1 MGKVLGIVGEY
12 NPFHNGHLYHLEQSK
27 KMTSSNYTVAIM
39 GGNFTQ
45 RGSTSLIDKWSK
57 AEAAIQN
64 GIDLVIEL
72 PVLYT
77 TSSAENF
84 ADGAIKI
91 LDSLKV
97 VDYISF
103 GAETSDVDILNKFA
117 DVLYHE
123 PRKYKILLSHE
134 LSKGISYPKARE
146 NALMIYL
153 NDIRKCVNV
162 LSSPNN
168 ILGIEYLKALKKYK
182 PQSILILGTSDGMV
196 DKIAANLGLPEI
208 SERVYITDVA
218 TEQEMQT
225 ARKIRVTEGKHVI
238 PVPTFE
244 IKKDFSGYLL
254 DPLQIFKSKGR
265 GQKPYISEKSIIR
278 PTFSYLGNFTISDTV
293 FRQILDYLANNT
305 KAINRVMK
313 TRVDNLGEG
322 VDIYMEVEVVY
333 GFNVME
339 GLTYFKQKAKKEIE
353 KLTAMNVVRLEVIA
367 KSVYVPEK
375 KEEK

>member
-1 MGKVLGIVGEY
+1 MGFEKIKVYAFVGPSGTGKSYRAQMVASENDINFIIDDGLLIKDNEIVAG
-12 NPFHNGHLYHLEQSK
+12 LSAK
-27 KMTSSNYTVAIM
+27 KAPTKIETVKHAL
-39 GGNFTQ
+39 F
-45 RGSTSLIDKWSK
+45 
-57 AEAAIQN
+57 
-64 GIDLVIEL
+64 
-72 PVLYT
+72 
-77 TSSAENF
+77 
-84 ADGAIKI
+84 
-91 LDSLKV
+91 
-97 VDYISF
+97 
-103 GAETSDVDILNKFA
+103 
-117 DVLYHE
+117 
-123 PRKYKILLSHE
+123 
-134 LSKGISYPKARE
+134 LSKDEQNQI
-146 NALMIYL
+146 
-153 NDIRKCVNV
+153 V
-162 LSSPNN
+162 
-168 ILGIEYLKALKKYK
+168 KALKKYK
-182 PQSILILGTSDGMV
+182 PEKILILGTSDGMV
-196 DKIAANLGLPEI
+196 AKIAENLGLPQI
-208 SERVYITDVA
+208 SKTTYINEVA
-218 TEQEMQT
+218 TEEEMKT
-225 ARKIRVTEGKHVI
+225 ARHIRETEGKHVI

>member
-1 MGKVLGIVGEY
+1 MQLGTQEKEE
-12 NPFHNGHLYHLEQSK
+12 FEQEHPEFRE
-27 KMTSSNYTVAIM
+27 IM
-39 GGNFTQ
+39 EIINWIDENNI
-45 RGSTSLIDKWSK
+45 SPYLINARDIKQWVEQNQFAKLPSRSSK
-57 AEAAIQN
+57 AVEEEKQEI
-64 GIDLVIEL
+64 
-72 PVLYT
+72 T
-77 TSSAENF
+77 
-84 ADGAIKI
+84 
-91 LDSLKV
+91 
-97 VDYISF
+97 
-103 GAETSDVDILNKFA
+103 
-117 DVLYHE
+117 
-123 PRKYKILLSHE
+123 
-134 LSKGISYPKARE
+134 
-146 NALMIYL
+146 
-153 NDIRKCVNV
+153 
-162 LSSPNN
+162 
-168 ILGIEYLKALKKYK
+168 KALKKYK